1 MQLFLVISKKM
12 KMTVF
17 DYNEL
22 NFLILSNTDSA
33 YLIVDQLN
41 IKINCNCQKKLI
53 LISITQTSTNAR
65 IDPQKSRNN
74 TDHVTNK
81 ISQL

>member
-1 MQLFLVISKKM
+1 MQLFLVISQKM
-12 KMTVF
+12 EMTVF

-22 NFLILSNTDSA
+22 HLFILSNTDSA
-33 YLIVDQLN
+33 YSNVDQLN
-41 IKINCNCQKKLI
+41 IKINCNCQKKWI
-53 LISITQTSTNAR
+53 LISITHTSTNAS

-74 TDHVTNK
+74 SDHITN